1 MILKQRFSHSSLQ
14 ILLEGLLKCQLPGP
28 TPEVLMVGLGW
39 NPRVRV
45 SNEIL
50 PLVMLPLAV
59 PGPHFEKHCC
69 DLKQWEK
76 ALVHHQ

>member
-1 MILKQRFSHSSLQ
+1 
-14 ILLEGLLKCQLPGP
+14 
-28 TPEVLMVGLGW
+28 MVGLGW

-45 SNEIL
+45 SNEML
-50 PLVMLPLAV
+50 PLVMLPLVV

-76 ALVHHQ
+76 ALVHHQWCSVWLQLTCTLATSDICPSLTHDVFL